1 MGLERREMRA
11 AMNYN
16 EFMKA
21 VDEKLSAMSEVE
33 KTEWIHNMARTTN
46 ANKRIIFLNSLT
58 KKQDYCPDI
67 FIKKELKELED
78 WCRKIEDAEIYFECS
93 GYEEYGESYWD
104 SDYTYEYSDIFEI
117 GKKLSR
123 AFQVAE
129 GLLFQKE
136 YQQAAV
142 LYDLLCSITFSALD
156 SDIEEL
162 RELELEELVEEKLVI
177 LDLKRIALN
186 MMYTKYQVT
195 EGGERASALYR
206 YLSWDMYKN
215 IKVEEMFT
223 TGPEELKG
231 IDRFM
236 EDWISFLKNTDGD
249 LAGGLLSEACIY
261 QGGISRLCEVA
272 REVWARHPV
281 LYQHACKYLL
291 NEKKEFEC
299 VKLGMEAISVLPE
312 KLIIRGNIADLAA
325 KAAVQLENSDI
336 INQCYE
342 AAFYS
347 ESTLYHYLRLF
358 ELSDYKNIADRAVQ
372 HAKTLPENSMR
383 EVYQKNK
390 QMMVNSL
397 SKEHKKL
404 LRFFNGEFDYIYEE
418 CKKDGNTLG
427 WSSNFKGTVIPLFIL
442 LLDKNKKL
450 TKAGQRLID
459 GIDYRLGFAEDNTK
473 SFMDQFLGWKEKVVL
488 RSEQYEKYIAWLNEE
503 VDKRTE
509 AVVGGN
515 YRKSYYKA
523 ALLITALGET
533 LESNGKLYGR
543 MVTIEHYRKMHP
555 RKRAFKAE
563 FERLNEE

>member
-1 MGLERREMRA
+1 
-11 AMNYN
+11 MNYN

-46 ANKRIIFLNSLT
+46 GNQRIMFLNSLT

-67 FIKKELKELED
+67 FIKKEIKELED

-104 SDYTYEYSDIFEI
+104 SDYTYEYSDIFGI
-117 GKKLSR
+117 GKELSK
-123 AFQVAE
+123 AFQIAE

-136 YQQAAV
+136 YQQVAA
-142 LYDLLCSITFSALD
+142 LYDLLCSITFSALN

-186 MMYTKYQVT
+186 MMYAKYQVT
-195 EGGERASALYR
+195 EGEERAAALYR
-206 YLSWDMYKN
+206 YLSWDMCKK

-223 TGPEELKG
+223 IGPEELKG

-261 QGGISRLCEVA
+261 QGGIRRLCEAA
-272 REVWARHPV
+272 REVWTRHPV

-312 KLIIRGNIADLAA
+312 KLIIRGSIADLAA
-325 KAAVQLENSDI
+325 KAAVQLENTDI
-336 INQCYE
+336 MNQCYE
-342 AAFYS
+342 TAFYS

-358 ELSDYKNIADRAVQ
+358 ELSDYQNIADRAVQ
-372 HAKTLPENSMR
+372 HAKTLPENSMW
-383 EVYQKNK
+383 EGYHKNK

-397 SKEHKKL
+397 STEHKKL
-404 LRFFNGEFDYIYEE
+404 LRFFNGEFDYIYED
-418 CKKDGNTLG
+418 CKKDRTTLG
-427 WSSNFKGTVIPLFIL
+427 WSSNFKGTVVPLFMGCL
-442 LLDKNKKL
+442 
-450 TKAGQRLID
+450 
-459 GIDYRLGFAEDNTK
+459 
-473 SFMDQFLGWKEKVVL
+473 
-488 RSEQYEKYIAWLNEE
+488 SE
-503 VDKRTE
+503 
-509 AVVGGN
+509 
-515 YRKSYYKA
+515 
-523 ALLITALGET
+523 
-533 LESNGKLYGR
+533 GR
-543 MVTIEHYRKMHP
+543 
-555 RKRAFKAE
+555 F
-563 FERLNEE
+563 F

>member
-1 MGLERREMRA
+1 
-11 AMNYN
+11 MNYN

-21 VDEKLSAMSEVE
+21 VDEKLSIMSEVE
-33 KTEWIHNMARTTN
+33 KTEWIHNIARTTN
-46 ANKRIIFLNSLT
+46 VNQRIIFLNSLT
-58 KKQDYCPDI
+58 KKQDHCPDI
-67 FIKKELKELED
+67 SIKKEIKELED

-104 SDYTYEYSDIFEI
+104 RDYSYEYSDIFGI
-117 GKKLSR
+117 GKELSR
-123 AFQVAE
+123 AFQIAE

-136 YQQAAV
+136 YEQAAV
-142 LYDLLCSITFSALD
+142 LYDLLCSVPFSALD
-156 SDIEEL
+156 RDMEEWS
-162 RELELEELVEEKLVI
+162 ELELEDLVEKRLAI
-177 LDLKRIALN
+177 LDLKHIALD
-186 MMYTKYQVT
+186 MMYAKYQVT
-195 EGGERASALYR
+195 EGEERAAALYR
-206 YLSWDMYKN
+206 YLSWDMCKN

-223 TGPEELKG
+223 IGPEELQE
-231 IDRFM
+231 IDLFI
-236 EDWISFLKNTDGD
+236 EEWISFLKNTDGD
-249 LAGGLLSEACIY
+249 MAGDLLSEACIY
-261 QGGISRLCEVA
+261 QGGISRLCEAA
-272 REVWARHPV
+272 REVWARHPI

-325 KAAVQLENSDI
+325 KAAVQLENTDI

-358 ELSDYKNIADRAVQ
+358 ELSDYENIADRAVQ
-372 HAKTLPENSMR
+372 HVKTLPENSMW
-383 EVYQKNK
+383 EGYHKNK

-404 LRFFNGEFDYIYEE
+404 LRFFNGEFDYIYED
-418 CKKDGNTLG
+418 CKKDRTTLG
-427 WSSNFKGTVIPLFIL
+427 WSSNFKGTVVPLFIL
-442 LLDKNKKL
+442 LLDKNKKV
-450 TKAGQRLID
+450 TKAGQRLVDEIEC
-459 GIDYRLGFAEDNTK
+459 RLGFTEDHTK
-473 SFMDQFLGWKEKVVL
+473 TFTDQFLGWKEKVVL
-488 RSEQYEKYIAWLNEE
+488 RNEQYEKYIAWLKEE

-523 ALLITALGET
+523 AALITALGET
-533 LESNGKLYGR
+533 LESNGKLHGR
-543 MVTIEHYRKMHP
+543 MVTIEHYKKIHP

-563 FERLNEE
+563 FEQLNEE

>member
-1 MGLERREMRA
+1 MGLERREMRK

-46 ANKRIIFLNSLT
+46 LNQRIIFLNSLT

-67 FIKKELKELED
+67 SLKKEIKELED

-117 GKKLSR
+117 GKELSR
-123 AFQVAE
+123 AFQIAE

-136 YQQAAV
+136 YQQAVA

-156 SDIEEL
+156 SDIEESS
-162 RELELEELVEEKLVI
+162 ELELEELVEEKLVI

-186 MMYTKYQVT
+186 MMYAKYQVT
-195 EGGERASALYR
+195 ERGERAAALYR
-206 YLSWDMYKN
+206 YLSWDMCKN

-223 TGPEELKG
+223 IGPEELKG

-261 QGGISRLCEVA
+261 QGGISRLCEAA
-272 REVWARHPV
+272 REVWARHPI

-312 KLIIRGNIADLAA
+312 KLVIRGSIADLAA
-325 KAAVQLENSDI
+325 KAAVQLENTDI

-342 AAFYS
+342 VAFYS

-358 ELSDYKNIADRAVQ
+358 ELSDYQNIADRAVQ
-372 HAKTLPENSMR
+372 HAETLPENSMW
-383 EVYQKNK
+383 EGYHKNK

-404 LRFFNGEFDYIYEE
+404 LRFFNGEFDYIYED
-418 CKKDGNTLG
+418 CKKDRTTLG
-427 WSSNFKGTVIPLFIL
+427 WSNNFKGTVVPLFIL

-459 GIDYRLGFAEDNTK
+459 GIEYRLGFTEDHTK
-473 SFMDQFLGWKEKVVL
+473 SFTDQFSGWKEKVVL
-488 RSEQYEKYIAWLNEE
+488 RNEQYEKYIAWLKEE

-523 ALLITALGET
+523 AVLITALGET

-543 MVTIEHYRKMHP
+543 MVTIEHYKKMHP

-563 FERLNEE
+563 FEQLNEE